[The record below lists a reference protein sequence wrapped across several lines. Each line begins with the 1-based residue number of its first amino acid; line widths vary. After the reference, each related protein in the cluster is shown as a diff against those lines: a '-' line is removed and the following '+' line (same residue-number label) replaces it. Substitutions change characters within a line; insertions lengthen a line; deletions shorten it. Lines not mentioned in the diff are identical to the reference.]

1 MKGFELNKKK
11 NSLNYKEQMLIIHIQ
26 TKKNSRNMKYLN
38 SKEIY
43 NFCVVNIVVVNKLL
57 WH

>member
-43 NFCVVNIVVVNKLL
+43 KFCVVNIVVGNKLL